1 VFHCIKLKILIAK
14 FQVSK
19 IKIFLIALIFVLTAS
34 LEFKFFILE
43 IYPLVV
49 GQVWILLFEN

>member
-34 LEFKFFILE
+34 LELKFFSLK
-43 IYPLVV
+43 IYPVV